1 MKQFGL
7 IGYPL
12 SHSFSQKY
20 FTEKFHREQLFDC
33 GFDLFPLADIS
44 EIITVLHSNP
54 NLIGLAVTIPYKEKV
69 LPFLT
74 SIDETAQAI
83 DAVNCIRIVGEERIG
98 FNTDVVGFERSF
110 VSLLMP
116 HHNKALVLGSGGAAK
131 AVLFVLKKLGIPFIN
146 VSRSPQADSKQMSYS
161 NLHPSIIREHT
172 IIINTTP
179 LGMSPFVDE
188 APAIPYDGIGSQHY
202 LFDLIYN
209 PKETKF
215 LREGSSRGAIVRN
228 GMEMLEIQAEENWK
242 IWNS

>member
-1 MKQFGL
+1 
-7 IGYPL
+7 
-12 SHSFSQKY
+12 
-20 FTEKFHREQLFDC
+20 
-33 GFDLFPLADIS
+33 
-44 EIITVLHSNP
+44 
-54 NLIGLAVTIPYKEKV
+54 
-69 LPFLT
+69 
-74 SIDETAQAI
+74 
-83 DAVNCIRIVGEERIG
+83 
-98 FNTDVVGFERSF
+98 
-110 VSLLMP
+110 MP